1 MSILHP
7 IGKQFEGLVTAF
19 EGKICIPLSQ
29 AATAMG
35 ISRNKVAQSLV
46 KMEQKGLF
54 EEGAVPYVENSVEL
68 VVRDRRH
75 APYAITLGNSDRIC
89 HLLEEAYLLLP
100 DYRRWVN
107 QSRTGK
113 NAKNVKKAFLTFA
126 EGMLN
131 GKRMAD
137 NLRNSTRFFF
147 DSDEPEEKPGR
158 DIGDVLQELSGY
170 AERLYN
176 YVNSHPD
183 NVYTEQLRNW
193 LIALKQTLESWNTG
207 VKALFTSAEAATA
220 VEIAGKR
227 LTAKYTDDFPQM
239 LKVAEKRP
247 VASSSL
253 EEVQQ
258 SLVNAVT
265 YLNRVDDEITDMR
278 IRAAVIRIRTL
289 LEEINEQYT
298 LSDDNYSRS
307 DARSLRNSYLPMLT
321 SLVEHYM
328 TYEYAKRTGQNVSYH
343 PEETTGVLENDL
355 PKALMRIRDEL
366 GKTGTLQMESE
377 ATALRQKLEMDG
389 LI

>member
-7 IGKQFEGLVTAF
+7 IGKQYEGLVRAF
-19 EGKICIPLSQ
+19 EGEICIPLSR
-29 AATAMG
+29 AASAMG
-35 ISRNKVAQSLV
+35 IPETKVAQSLV
-46 KMEQKGLF
+46 KMEQKELF
-54 EEGAVPYVENSVEL
+54 SDGAVPYVENSVSL

-75 APYAITLGNSDRIC
+75 APYAVTLGTSDKIC
-89 HLLEEAYLLLP
+89 HLLEKAQLLLP
-100 DYRRWVN
+100 DYRRWLN
-107 QSRTGK
+107 QGK
-113 NAKNVKKAFLTFA
+113 AGTNAKKVGKAFLTFA

-131 GKRMAD
+131 GKKMAD

-147 DSDEPEEKPGR
+147 DQETPEPKTEK

-176 YVNSHPD
+176 YVKGHPD
-183 NVYTEQLRNW
+183 NVYTEELRNW

-207 VKALFTSAEAATA
+207 VNALYTSEGAAAA
-220 VEIAGKR
+220 VEISAKR
-227 LTAKYTDDFPQM
+227 LSTKYTDDFPQM

-247 VASSSL
+247 AASSSL
-253 EEVQQ
+253 EEVQKG
-258 SLVNAVT
+258 LVGAIT

-278 IRAAVIRIRTL
+278 IRAAVIRIRSL

-298 LSDDNYSRS
+298 LSDDSYSRS

-321 SLVEHYM
+321 SLVERYM
-328 TYEYAKRTGQNVSYH
+328 TYEYARRVGQNMNYQ

-355 PKALMRIRDEL
+355 PKALMRILEEL
-366 GKTGTLQMESE
+366 RKTGTEQMENE